1 MKIQHVP
8 VEWVAQTW
16 PFVGGYIESALE
28 YSHGEYTAEQA
39 QVLVSEGRWKLL
51 VAVGDAGTIHGAA
64 VLNVFNRPS
73 QRVAFIVAIG
83 GRLVSSQDT
92 FAQLKAL
99 CASFG
104 ATHIEG
110 AAREAVARLWTR
122 YGLQEKYRIVGV
134 EL

>member
-8 VEWVAQTW
+8 VAWVARTW
-16 PFVGGYIESALE
+16 PLVRDFVDAALQ
-28 YSHGEYTAEQA
+28 YSQGEYTAEQA
-39 QVLVSEGRWKLL
+39 LVYVADGRWVLF
-51 VAVGDAGTIHGAA
+51 VAVDDAGKIHGAA
-64 VLNVFNRPS
+64 VLNIFNRPT

-83 GRLVSSQDT
+83 GRLVTNPDT

-122 YGLQEKYRIVGV
+122 YGLKEKYRIVGV

>member
-8 VEWVAQTW
+8 VAWVARTW
-16 PFVGGYIESALE
+16 PLVRDFVDAALQ
-28 YSHGEYTAEQA
+28 YSQGEYTAEQA
-39 QVLVSEGRWKLL
+39 LVHVSDGRWVLF
-51 VAVGDAGTIHGAA
+51 VAVDDDGKIHGAA
-64 VLNVFNRPS
+64 VLNIFNRPT

-83 GRLVSSQDT
+83 GRLVTNPDT

>member
-8 VEWVAQTW
+8 LEWVARTW
-16 PFVGGYIESALE
+16 PMVRGFVESALE
-28 YSHGEYTAEQA
+28 YSQGEYTAEQA
-39 QVLVSEGRWKLL
+39 LVHVSEGRWRLL
-51 VAVGDAGTIHGAA
+51 VAVGDDGTIHGAA
-64 VLNVFNRPS
+64 VINVFNRPS

-83 GRLVSSQDT
+83 GRLVSNQDT

>member
-8 VEWVAQTW
+8 VEWVARTW
-16 PFVGGYIESALE
+16 PLVQAFIAAALE
-28 YSHGEYTAEQA
+28 YSQGEYTAEQA
-39 QVLVSEGRWKLL
+39 QVHVADGRWRLL
-51 VAVGDAGTIHGAA
+51 VAVEDDGQIHGAA

-83 GRLVSSQDT
+83 GRLVSNQDT

-110 AAREAVARLWTR
+110 AARESIARLWTR
-122 YGLQEKYRIVGV
+122 YGLTEKYRIVGV
-134 EL
+134 AL